1 MAGIRMENKIYE
13 VGMYCRLSK
22 DDGTDNESAS
32 IATQKSI
39 LTDYVKKQGWHLAKT
54 YVDDGYSGTNFQRPS
69 FQNMIKDIESGLI
82 NCVITKDL
90 SRLGRNYLDCGL
102 YLEVFFPEHNV
113 RYIAVNDGVDT
124 LNKSAMDITPFR
136 NILNEMYSAD
146 VSVKIKSAYRA
157 RFQQGKF
164 MGTTAPYGYVKDPA
178 DHNHLL
184 IDDKVAHVVRE
195 IFDLA
200 LAGNGIAKIRKHINK
215 QHILRPAAYAA
226 EQGATGYERYFEE
239 NEENR
244 YIWSE
249 NSVRGILRSP
259 IYAGNLAGYKR
270 IAANMKSK
278 KRPSKLPEAEQEN
291 AAVEGAHKAE
301 LLGEKTV
308 RYAVS
313 RSSRRLQESLH
324 TERQAEKT
332 AEAGRLQ
339 FEAMKKSGKE
349 VGKHA
354 AEVEQSKKNAILRFW
369 QKRRYKQAY
378 AAAKEGKKATED
390 TIRVTETIAVKAK
403 KVLQEIL
410 CRNRAIFAGIGVC
423 VLLFAV
429 MAASLSSCSASI
441 QGGSTTIIS
450 TTYASED
457 EDIYAAENAYAQL
470 EAALNNQINSMEA
483 THPEYEEYRYQVDEI
498 SHNPYHL
505 ISYLTVKYGDFTYA
519 QVASEIEEIF
529 REQYSIHTESVRET
543 VTETQTVRVGESLGQ
558 VVTSGYCNC
567 PICCGVWSGGSTA
580 SGAMPQANHTIA
592 VDASNPFVPLGT
604 KIVMNGVE
612 YVVEDTGAF
621 DQYGVQFDVYYG
633 DHAAASA
640 HGHQTWEA
648 YIADDNGSQEVEVT
662 STREVNR
669 LETVLTNHNLDT
681 VLRNRMNDEEEQ
693 RYDYYNL
700 TYGNR
705 DYLFDVNTLPSGGG
719 SGGFGYEI
727 PAEALSD
734 EKFANMIHEAEK
746 YLGYPYVWGGASPS
760 TSFDCSGFVSWVINN
775 CGNGWNVGRQTADG
789 LRSCCAY
796 VSPSEAKPG
805 DLIFF
810 QGTYNTPGASHVGI
824 YVGDNMMIH
833 CGNPI
838 QYANIS
844 SAYWQ
849 EHFMAFGR
857 IQ

>member
-1 MAGIRMENKIYE
+1 M
-13 VGMYCRLSK
+13 
-22 DDGTDNESAS
+22 
-32 IATQKSI
+32 Q
-39 LTDYVKKQGWHLAKT
+39 
-54 YVDDGYSGTNFQRPS
+54 
-69 FQNMIKDIESGLI
+69 
-82 NCVITKDL
+82 
-90 SRLGRNYLDCGL
+90 
-102 YLEVFFPEHNV
+102 EH
-113 RYIAVNDGVDT
+113 
-124 LNKSAMDITPFR
+124 
-136 NILNEMYSAD
+136 E
-146 VSVKIKSAYRA
+146 YRA
-157 RFQQGKF
+157 RDK
-164 MGTTAPYGYVKDPA
+164 TVKKMSRDGLKEENL
-178 DHNHLL
+178 HSRKSIRVSNRET
-184 IDDKVAHVVRE
+184 DDFFCATQAEDMEDFSKRGERAE
-195 IFDLA
+195 DTKSAKKKLYSEK
-200 LAGNGIAKIRKHINK
+200 AGRTE
-215 QHILRPAAYAA
+215 AA
-226 EQGATGYERYFEE
+226 ETVGQDMEESGKKRAASRKMRIPESESARWQEEIEEADSNTGERLSDYSSRVESIRGHPSGAREYAEAAAWTSHSRKKQQVQSYVRRERAEKTAEEKQTAQKEKESSRFRKNQETAEQSMEGFREEIKGKIKREQLHKEQKKQAGRLSFGDESSGMIQGA
-239 NEENR
+239 
-244 YIWSE
+244 
-249 NSVRGILRSP
+249 GIGMAKKAVS
-259 IYAGNLAGYKR
+259 AGTV
-270 IAANMKSK
+270 AASAYVHGKSH
-278 KRPSKLPEAEQEN
+278 EAEQEN

-760 TSFDCSGFVSWVINN
+760 SGFVSWVINN